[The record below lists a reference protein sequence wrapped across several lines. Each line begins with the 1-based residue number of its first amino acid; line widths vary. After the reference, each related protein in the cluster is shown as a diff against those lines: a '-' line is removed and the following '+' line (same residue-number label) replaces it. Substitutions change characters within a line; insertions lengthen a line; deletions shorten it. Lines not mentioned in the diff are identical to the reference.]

1 MNNIPK
7 YIDQTAELIDLKIA
21 PEYREG
27 VISNLE
33 QIAKLA
39 KLVNEFPLTD
49 EIEIAPI
56 FNPSFHIENSSN
68 S

>member
-39 KLVNEFPLTD
+39 ELVNEFPLTY

-56 FNPSFHIENSSN
+56 FDPSLNSEKS
-68 S
+68 